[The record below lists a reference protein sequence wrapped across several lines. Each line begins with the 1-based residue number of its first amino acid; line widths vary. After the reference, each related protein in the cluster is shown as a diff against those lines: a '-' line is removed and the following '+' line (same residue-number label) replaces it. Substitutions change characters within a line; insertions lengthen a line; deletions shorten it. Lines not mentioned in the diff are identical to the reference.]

1 MSYNPPELKHEMQD
15 TLFCIGIP
23 FTYNSEKTAKGL
35 VRTFH
40 LTEADLY
47 IDIYSP
53 NFIRVE
59 RARFKSM
66 YEVKCFLINKF
77 RSLI

>member
-15 TLFCIGIP
+15 TLFCLGVP
-23 FTYNSEKTAKGL
+23 YHYNSEKTAKGL

-40 LTEADLY
+40 LHEVDLF

-59 RARFKSM
+59 RDRFKSL
-66 YEVKCFLINKF
+66 YEVKRFLIDKF
-77 RSLI
+77 KHLI

>member
-1 MSYNPPELKHEMQD
+1 MSFNPPELKFEMQD
-15 TLFCIGIP
+15 TLFCLGVP

-40 LTEADLY
+40 LPTVDLY
-47 IDIYSP
+47 IDIYSM

-59 RARFKSM
+59 RARFKSL
-66 YEVKCFLINKF
+66 YEVKKFLMNKF
-77 RSLI
+77 KDLI